1 MLFRKKEEKNLFL
14 LGAIPKNSRDG
25 IGFISEGFGRYRGS
39 HRLCGRSAL
48 HTRVFVRARLCAYAY
63 KHESL
68 QPLSR
73 SVPPPTLP
81 PNISLSYFYG
91 LGLCEQTHPL
101 WDSIRFNANRKSG
114 KKATALLKDPTEGR
128 TGRRQTDSGAK
139 RGRGGKTSGKT
150 RREIVIKTMALLP
163 TPTRGETVRMREHN
177 TPALPQAQ
185 LL

>member
-1 MLFRKKEEKNLFL
+1 MES
-14 LGAIPKNSRDG
+14 GSYP
-25 IGFISEGFGRYRGS
+25 RGLADIEVHTDSAVGLPYTPACLCTHVYARTRAGMS
-39 HRLCGRSAL
+39 HYSLCLAPS
-48 HTRVFVRARLCAYAY
+48 
-63 KHESL
+63 S
-68 QPLSR
+68 PS
-73 SVPPPTLP
+73 TLP